1 MLTRTS
7 IFICL
12 YVARVVGLSISQIL
26 SGCGLR
32 RAGCGGLS
40 AITARQQER
49 MGELTPAIL
58 HSFEVLEAIIS
69 LKPCRHLYVRPLRC
83 TWDGHFVPQHS
94 HLACQS
100 WLVRIRPGW
109 TRTTVPAPSCSPW
122 SKSWSTVEEA
132 QFGKTPSTAYTGIIL
147 KKWLCGNLVFG
158 KTGAMQHAV
167 SEEQGTG
174 SQRIRRNIEEFNHI
188 PRAECHH
195 IHSDREWEPWI
206 DEHEWPCIS
215 IRRGGRVHSRALLRD
230 SCSDFVVGSTSWV
243 GGSGHSKSS
252 FPRVYWAWEPLA
264 WRRTA

>member
-1 MLTRTS
+1 M
-7 IFICL
+7 I
-12 YVARVVGLSISQIL
+12 
-26 SGCGLR
+26 GLR

-40 AITARQQER
+40 AIKARQQER

-69 LKPCRHLYVRPLRC
+69 LKPCRHLYVRCLCC
-83 TWDGHFVPQHS
+83 TWDGHFVPHNS

-122 SKSWSTVEEA
+122 SKSRSTVEEA
-132 QFGKTPSTAYTGIIL
+132 QFGKTPFNSLHWHYPQEAAMSVGIWI
-147 KKWLCGNLVFG
+147 FG

-167 SEEQGTG
+167 SEEQGTSRSASATTSRSSTISPEQNATASTAIENG
-174 SQRIRRNIEEFNHI
+174 SRGSMN
-188 PRAECHH
+188 A
-195 IHSDREWEPWI
+195 
-206 DEHEWPCIS
+206 EWPCIS
-215 IRRGGRVHSRALLRD
+215 IRRGGRVHSRALLRA

-252 FPRVYWAWEPLA
+252 FPRVYWA
-264 WRRTA
+264 